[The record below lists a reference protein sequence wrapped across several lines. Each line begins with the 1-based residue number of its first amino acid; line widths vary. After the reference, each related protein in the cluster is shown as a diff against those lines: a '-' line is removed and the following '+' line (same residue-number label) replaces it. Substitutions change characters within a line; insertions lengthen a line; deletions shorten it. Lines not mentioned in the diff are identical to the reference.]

1 MTLPAGTRIGRYEVR
16 SLLGVGGMG
25 EVYLAQDE
33 ALHRPV
39 ALKIL
44 PAEVAQ
50 DGRRIR
56 RFQKEAR
63 AAAALT
69 HPNLAHV
76 YEVGESDGTH
86 FISMELIDG
95 PTLRE
100 CIREG
105 SADLPKL
112 LRYLQHA
119 AEGLA
124 KAHAAGVVHRDLKPD
139 NIMITRDGFA
149 KVLDFGVAK
158 LVEPQGQPRG
168 TGDAVTVQMEQ
179 HSRPGFVVGTA
190 GYMSPE
196 QAQGKAGEID
206 QRSDIFSFGCI
217 LYEAATGHMAF
228 PGTDAIDSLNKIIR
242 ETPAPIQSFQPDL
255 PAELQKIVRRCLE
268 KEPDERY
275 QSIKDVAIELKELR
289 RGMQAGADLSTAP
302 HGAAA
307 GAGAATRVDTLN
319 APPQTGG
326 QTAGSTTGSSVGT
339 GAGTSPPPLSH
350 TTHPTGRGHLVSEI
364 RQHKTAAALVAVV
377 LLLAV
382 GAGVFGL
389 RAYLAARDSDAAIES
404 IAVLPFVNQNDD
416 PETEYRSDGLTES
429 IINSLAQVPNLKVI
443 ARSSVFRYKGKQT
456 DPLAAGRELGVRAVL
471 TGRVM
476 QRGDDLAISTELL
489 DVRENKQL
497 WGEQYNEKAA
507 NLLAVQRAIATEI
520 SGKLRLKLSGADE
533 SRVTKHY
540 TDDPEAYQLYLK
552 GRFHWNRRTQE
563 SLEKSVEYLNQAI
576 ERDPAYALAYA
587 ALADSWF
594 SRGWYRYV
602 VPKEAYERARAAA
615 TRALEIDG
623 NLAEGHAILAAI
635 KTTYEWDWQ
644 GAEREFKLAIQL
656 NPNYATAHQRYSLFL
671 PIAGR
676 FDEAISEAKRARE
689 LDPLSLP
696 INENVGDILYLAR
709 RYGEAEEQLRKTL
722 ELDPNYGV
730 ARGTLAKV
738 YEAQGRYEEAL
749 NERLAGS
756 PPETAA
762 EIRKIFAASGI
773 KGVWRHWLEQ
783 RLERAKREYVS
794 PADIALFYARLGE
807 RDEAFSWLE
816 RAMQERSILFN
827 YLAADARFDNLRP
840 DPRFPELL
848 GRVGLQP
855 LPTK

>member
-33 ALHRPV
+33 VLHRPV
-39 ALKIL
+39 ALKVL

-50 DGRRIR
+50 DGRRIK

-76 YEVGESDGTH
+76 YEVGEQDGTH
-86 FISMELIDG
+86 FIAMELIDG

-124 KAHAAGVVHRDLKPD
+124 KAHAAGIVHRDLKPD

-158 LVEPQGQPRG
+158 LVEPQGQPH
-168 TGDAVTVQMEQ
+168 TVGDAVTVQMEQ

-196 QAQGKAGEID
+196 QAQGKTDEID
-206 QRSDIFSFGCI
+206 QRSDVFSFGCI

-242 ETPAPIQSFQPDL
+242 ETPAPVHTFRPDL

-289 RGMQAGADLSTAP
+289 RGMQAGVDVSTAP
-302 HGAAA
+302 HGAGTA
-307 GAGAATRVDTLN
+307 GATRVDTLN
-319 APPQTGG
+319 APSQTGG
-326 QTAGSTTGSSVGT
+326 QTAGSSAGSSVGSA
-339 GAGTSPPPLSH
+339 AGTSPPPQSY
-350 TTHPTGRGHLVSEI
+350 TTHPTAGGHLVSEI
-364 RQHKTAAALVAVV
+364 RQHKTAAAAVAVV

-389 RAYLAARDSDAAIES
+389 YAYLSARESDAAIES
-404 IAVLPFVNQNDD
+404 IAVLPFVNQNND

-520 SGKLRLKLSGADE
+520 SGKLRLKLTGADE
-533 SRVTKHY
+533 SRVTKRY

-552 GRFHWNRRTQE
+552 GRFHWNRRTSE

-587 ALADSWF
+587 ALADAWF

-602 VPKEAYERARAAA
+602 VPKDAYERARAAA
-615 TRALEIDG
+615 TRALEIDQ

-644 GAEREFKLAIQL
+644 GAEREFKLAIQM

-671 PIAGR
+671 PITGR

-709 RYGEAEEQLRKTL
+709 RYKEAEEQLRKTL

-749 NERLAGS
+749 NLRLAS
-756 PPETAA
+756 APPETAA

-773 KGVWRHWLEQ
+773 KGVWRHWLGQ
-783 RLERAKREYVS
+783 RLEQARREYVS

-840 DPRFPELL
+840 DPRYADLL
-848 GRVGLQP
+848 RRVGLQP
-855 LPTK
+855 LAPN